1 MRPLHL
7 FRVALLAVTVASV
20 GAACTSTSY
29 EIKSTADVGVDFKYR
44 TFSFG
49 SDPAKL
55 PKDFAPT
62 SISATV
68 RSRAEKTINVELG
81 KLGYSVDDANP
92 ELEVLVASGQ
102 RPNKFRSGKLYDTQI
117 MNDGSLVVE
126 VWDVRAGDLIWHGVI
141 DAQIDPNVDP
151 DWTKL
156 DAAVMRLM
164 KSFPPASGSTSP
176 ANVSLLAPR

>member
-1 MRPLHL
+1 MRLPHL
-7 FRVALLAVTVASV
+7 FRATTFAVLVASASV
-20 GAACTSTSY
+20 ACTSTSY
-29 EIKSTADVGVDFKYR
+29 EIKSSADVGVEFKYR

-49 SDPAKL
+49 KDPAKL

-68 RSRAEKTINVELG
+68 RAKAEDTINVELG
-81 KLGYSVDDANP
+81 RLGYSVDDANP

-141 DAQIDPNVDP
+141 DAHIDPNVDP
-151 DWTKL
+151 DWDKVS
-156 DAAVMRLM
+156 AAVTRLM
-164 KSFPPASGSTSP
+164 RSFPPAAGSTAP